1 MSPHLSLLTV
11 VHQQGVALPPIIFRR
26 LTCGRGGENSEGNRQ
41 PGRV

>member
-11 VHQQGVALPPIIFRR
+11 VHQQGVALPPTIVRR
-26 LTCGRGGENSEGNRQ
+26 LKCGRGGEKSRGSRQ